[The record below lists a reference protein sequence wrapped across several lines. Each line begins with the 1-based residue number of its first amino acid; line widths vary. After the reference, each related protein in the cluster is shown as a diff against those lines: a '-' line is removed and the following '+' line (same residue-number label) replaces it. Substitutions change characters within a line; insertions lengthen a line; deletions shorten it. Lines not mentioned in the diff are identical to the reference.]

1 MAENQVAD
9 NQNLHCGQQKIHFVF
24 EERFLGR
31 DLAALRQQFPQAAD
45 LFAEDALERLF
56 RGIFQSQVQTA
67 VYLRNLSTAERKAAG
82 VRPVIYGED
91 DYLSQ
96 LFGTGWSL
104 LITGWPRGRD
114 FAVSHLQAV
123 TDDAQLPY
131 EAQAALI
138 SCQTGAEA
146 GWNFMAAS

>member
-96 LFGTGWSL
+96 LFGTG
-104 LITGWPRGRD
+104 
-114 FAVSHLQAV
+114 
-123 TDDAQLPY
+123 
-131 EAQAALI
+131 
-138 SCQTGAEA
+138 
-146 GWNFMAAS
+146 